1 MDAAVLPM
9 PALPA
14 VPGVRDAMAA
24 HRAHLLRFAR
34 RRLRDADAA
43 EDVVQ
48 DVFEAVLRE
57 HAAFAGRSSL
67 RTWLTGVLKHKIV
80 DRLRRQ
86 RELCG
91 LDDPGGVAG
100 AEALRLRCPQPLPDE
115 VAEQRQRLRRTLEQ
129 IEALPPALRE
139 AVQRRL
145 LDGQDTAEVCRALG
159 ITETNLFVRLHR
171 ARRRLC
177 A

>member
-1 MDAAVLPM
+1 MNAAALSM
-9 PALPA
+9 PSPPA
-14 VPGVRDAMAA
+14 APCVRDALAA
-24 HRAHLLRFAR
+24 HREHLLRFAR
-34 RRLRDADAA
+34 RRLRDGAAA

-48 DVFEAVLRE
+48 DVFEAVLRRQ
-57 HAAFAGRSSL
+57 AAFAGRSSL

-80 DRLRRQ
+80 DRQRRQ
-86 RELCG
+86 RDHG
-91 LDDPGGVAG
+91 SLDDADDGAG
-100 AEALRLRCPQPLPDE
+100 AAALGLRCPQPLPDE
-115 VAEQRQRLRRTLEQ
+115 VADQRQRLRRTLER

-139 AVQRRL
+139 VVQRRL
-145 LDGQDTAEVCRALG
+145 LDGQDTGEICRALG